1 MVTDQQSYAVVDLRR
16 WSTLTWLGVGASIKG
31 RLKQLRNS
39 QPFNWIATTLL
50 RPIVRIAGAEE
61 GVIPLHL
68 HRCGTV
74 RAPLPNGR
82 TLRLWSRGDDFVS
95 NQIFWKGWDA
105 YESETLKLFFQLAA
119 KAEVIVDI
127 GAHVGVFTLVAAHA
141 NPSSQVY
148 AFEPVP
154 ATYGRLE
161 NNVRLNNL
169 KNVRCFQSAVS
180 DIVGTTEVFH
190 QPGMTF
196 TASLSREFMNW
207 QPAWSASVVPV
218 TTGDQF
224 VRENGV
230 KRVDLMKI
238 DTESTEPQ
246 VLAGMIETIRRDHPD
261 IICEVLPDLTEQR
274 VQDLLTPL
282 GYNFFRITDRGLL
295 KEARISGDLKFRNYL
310 LSTAP
315 DKNRIFQPRD

>member
-1 MVTDQQSYAVVDLRR
+1 M
-16 WSTLTWLGVGASIKG
+16 
-31 RLKQLRNS
+31 
-39 QPFNWIATTLL
+39 
-50 RPIVRIAGAEE
+50 
-61 GVIPLHL
+61 IPRHL

-74 RAPLPNGR
+74 RARLPNGR

-95 NQIFWKGWDA
+95 NQIFWNGWDA
-105 YESETLKLFFQLAA
+105 YESETLNLFFRLAA
-119 KAEVIVDI
+119 QAGVILDI

-141 NPSSQVY
+141 NPSADVY
-148 AFEPVP
+148 AFEPV
-154 ATYGRLE
+154 AVTYERLQ

-180 DIVGTTEVFH
+180 DIVGSTEVFH

-207 QPAWSASVVPV
+207 QPAWSSSVVPV

-224 VRENGV
+224 VRENGLG
-230 KRVDLMKI
+230 RVDLMKI

-246 VLAGMIETIRRDHPD
+246 VLGGMIETIRRDYPN
-261 IICEVLPDLTEQR
+261 IICEVLPDLTERR

-282 GYNFFRITDRGLL
+282 GYNFFRITDQGLI
-295 KEARISGDLKFRNYL
+295 KEARISGELRFRNYL

-315 DKNRIFQPRD
+315 DEKRIFQPRD